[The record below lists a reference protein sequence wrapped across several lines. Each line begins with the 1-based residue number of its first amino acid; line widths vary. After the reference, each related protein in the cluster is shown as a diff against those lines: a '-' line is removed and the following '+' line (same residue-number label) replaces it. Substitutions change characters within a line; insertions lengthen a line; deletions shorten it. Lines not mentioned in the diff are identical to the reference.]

1 MVLSGVRTSAA
12 MSRLGSWGRSIQ
24 TSLVQT
30 RRLET
35 DDDTPA
41 FVLGTAL
48 SCGGRHE
55 CARRVAQEER
65 ATAMRCLSKLRWHCS
80 ASVHA
85 DEQSSVIVSP
95 RATGAAKPA
104 IVSRCAHLR
113 DVATPELRPFDRRA
127 VLAVVVGVQ
136 LSGRTEL
143 REPGVPGLGILPH
156 AARSVPAN
164 KQPVAVMVLDGIV
177 PALRLD
183 SCFDVGHG

>member
-1 MVLSGVRTSAA
+1 MKPMTLRGSGRNVPRIPRPQRPDDLRERSMVLSGVRTSAA

-65 ATAMRCLSKLRWHCS
+65 ATAMRCLS
-80 ASVHA
+80 
-85 DEQSSVIVSP
+85 
-95 RATGAAKPA
+95 
-104 IVSRCAHLR
+104 
-113 DVATPELRPFDRRA
+113 
-127 VLAVVVGVQ
+127 
-136 LSGRTEL
+136 
-143 REPGVPGLGILPH
+143 
-156 AARSVPAN
+156 
-164 KQPVAVMVLDGIV
+164 
-177 PALRLD
+177 
-183 SCFDVGHG
+183 